1 MNQPILIVTA
11 NHTTRLRD
19 ELRAKD
25 HNAIADHLWLK
36 HPNTLGVENA
46 VPTGGG
52 CEAYMIDI
60 PWNDQN
66 LLVVWTTSDG
76 ADLAEADD
84 YMIGVYLGEEITEDP
99 LALIESDES

>member
-1 MNQPILIVTA
+1 MNQPSLTVTA
-11 NHTTRLRD
+11 DHKIRLQT
-19 ELRAKD
+19 ELQAKGHD
-25 HNAIADHLWLK
+25 AIADHLVK
-36 HPNTLGVENA
+36 QHPDTLRIEHA
-46 VPTGGG
+46 APTGGG
-52 CEAYMIDI
+52 CEAYMIDF

-99 LALIESDES
+99 LALIEC